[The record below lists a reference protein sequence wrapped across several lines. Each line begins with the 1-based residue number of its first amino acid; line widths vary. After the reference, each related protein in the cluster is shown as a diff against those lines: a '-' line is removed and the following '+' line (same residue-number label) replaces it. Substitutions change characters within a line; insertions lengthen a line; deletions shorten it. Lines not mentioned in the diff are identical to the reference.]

1 MAFQKGKNVF
11 GYVKI
16 NSAELKVREYELYK
30 GAYCGLCRSMGKCT
44 GQCSRLSLSYDFTF
58 LVMLRIALSNTE
70 ISFSQRRC
78 IAHPLKKRNVMDR
91 NEQLDLCAH
100 SSAILGYH
108 KVKDDLCDEHG
119 LKKIRA
125 RLYYPL
131 VSHWRKKSLRAGYSE
146 LDERVANALAR
157 LAELERQK
165 KSSVDE
171 PAAIFGEILADIA
184 SFGFEGK
191 EQRIARALGRSVGKW
206 IYIVDALDDC
216 EEDREKGRY
225 NPFLLLYGGCL
236 PSGEELSRIA
246 DAAKLELL
254 SAEAAVDL
262 LETDREAAKNII
274 ENVLYLG
281 MPDTVK
287 KITADFGRENK
298 KHRKKGKTRHERS
311 L

>member
-1 MAFQKGKNVF
+1 MF
-11 GYVKI
+11 GYVKV
-16 NSAELKVREYELYK
+16 NSPELKVREYELYK

-78 IAHPLKKRNVMDR
+78 LAHPLKKRNVMER
-91 NEQLDLCAH
+91 NAQLDLCAH

-119 LKKIRA
+119 LKRLRA

-131 VSHWRKKSLRAGYSE
+131 VKHWRKKSLRAGYAE
-146 LDERVANALAR
+146 LDERISDSLAR
-157 LAELERQK
+157 LAELEKQK

-171 PAAIFGEILADIA
+171 PAAIFGEILADIT

-191 EQRIARALGRSVGKW
+191 EQRIARELGRSVGKW
-206 IYIVDALDDC
+206 VYIVDALDDC
-216 EEDREKGRY
+216 DEDRAKGRY
-225 NPFLLLYGGCL
+225 NPFLLLYGNRL
-236 PSGEELSRIA
+236 PSGEELQSIA

-254 SAEAAVDL
+254 GAEAAMDL
-262 LETDREAAKNII
+262 LETDMESVKSII

-287 KITADFGRENK
+287 KITADFGEENK
-298 KHRKKGKTRHERS
+298 KHKKERKDS
-311 L
+311 I